1 MMKYSILSDIL
12 VDLFVQRGGG
22 VSISPNEM
30 IKTIPRDE
38 TERVNA
44 QLSES

>member
-12 VDLFVQRGGG
+12 VDLFGQRGG

-44 QLSES
+44 QSSES

>member
-1 MMKYSILSDIL
+1 MMKYSILSDSGRPL
-12 VDLFVQRGGG
+12 CPAGG

-38 TERVNA
+38 SEREDA
-44 QLSES
+44 QSRES

>member
-1 MMKYSILSDIL
+1 MIKYSILSDLL
-12 VDLFVQRGGG
+12 VDLFMRGGV

-44 QLSES
+44 QSSES